1 MVGPLP
7 TGIFGHDVNL
17 EVYRHDMDK
26 AKEYLAKSEYKD
38 GGFKLSVMHATGYEN
53 QRRWSLLCWKH

>member
-7 TGIFGHDVNL
+7 TGIFGQHPSL
-17 EVYRHDMDK
+17 TVYRQDMAK

-38 GGFKLSVMHATGYEN
+38 GGFQALRHA
-53 QRRWSLLCWKH
+53 RHRL